1 MRSFVP
7 GPVAAVLD
15 LMVTL
20 FVLCVGLG
28 VAVVIVMLII
38 DITQHRDAIR
48 HNYPVVGRFRD
59 LFITLGEFFRQ

>member
-1 MRSFVP
+1 
-7 GPVAAVLD
+7 
-15 LMVTL
+15 
-20 FVLCVGLG
+20 
-28 VAVVIVMLII
+28 VIVMLII